1 MRGTFVSLKTPSVLT
16 SVLVAGSLA
25 LMSACSADPETGGS
39 GGFGGTGVS
48 GTGVSGTGVGGTG
61 VGGTGGVPSNYCM
74 GATSKACI
82 CPDGSMRTQGCNNGP
97 PPSLLPCACDTG
109 GTGGTSGAGG
119 DSAPLCAELANMP
132 GCMADTFLSPKLPAS
147 ILFLVDRSGSMLCNP
162 PPTQTNAECDT
173 GPLAA
178 MTKDTNSPT
187 KWRVTIDALASAFT
201 SLAQSGGAK
210 AALTLFSNDE
220 QCGVGATPSVALAD
234 LTPAHAGS
242 LSNALNAV
250 QPAGA
255 TPIVGGT
262 MLGYQYL
269 HWEVNPGCSTPPCGA
284 PGNRFVVLI
293 TDGADTCSETSD
305 KQALLTTE
313 VQKAR
318 MANIRTFVIGAPGSE
333 PARGFLSEL
342 AFQGGTAR
350 SDTCTRADIAG
361 AVGDCHFDLASSTNL
376 AADLQA
382 ALGDISG
389 AALTCEFTV
398 PGGVGSDVN
407 VQYTLSDAAGPV
419 CVPQLAANVPCDG
432 TTDGWTFARDASGA
446 EDRSKV
452 LLCGPACDSVKAD
465 LEAQVDVIRMCAPLG

>member
-1 MRGTFVSLKTPSVLT
+1 MRGTFGSLKTLAVLF
-16 SVLVAGSLA
+16 ALA
-25 LMSACSADPETGGS
+25 SACSADPETGGS

-48 GTGVSGTGVGGTG
+48 GTGVSGTGVS
-61 VGGTGGVPSNYCM
+61 GTGGVPSNYCM
-74 GATSKACI
+74 GSTSKACV
-82 CPDGSMRTQGCNNGP
+82 CPDGSMSTQGCNNGP
-97 PPSLLPCACDTG
+97 PPSLLPCACETG
-109 GTGGTSGAGG
+109 GTGGTGG
-119 DSAPLCAELANMP
+119 DTAPLCEQLANMD

-147 ILFLVDRSGSMLCNP
+147 ILFLVDRSGSMNCNP
-162 PPTQTNAECDT
+162 PPTQTNAECD
-173 GPLAA
+173 A
-178 MTKDTNSPT
+178 MASTKDTSMPT
-187 KWRVTIDALASAFT
+187 KWRVTIDALSSAFT
-201 SLAQSGGAK
+201 SLAQAGGAK

-234 LTPAHAGS
+234 LTSAHAGS

-293 TDGADTCSETSD
+293 TDGADTCSEAAD

-350 SDTCTRADIAG
+350 SDTCVRADING
-361 AVGDCHFDLASSTNL
+361 MVGDCHFDLASSTNL

-398 PGGVGSDVN
+398 PGGAGSDVN
-407 VQYTLSDAAGPV
+407 VQYTLSGSAGPE
-419 CVPQLAANVPCDG
+419 CVSKLPATTPCDG
-432 TTDGWTFARDASGA
+432 TTNGWAFARDAAGA
-446 EDRSKV
+446 EDNSKV
-452 LLCGPACDSVKAD
+452 LLCGPVCESVKAD
-465 LEAQVDVIRMCAPLG
+465 LEAQVDVIRSCAPLL